1 MVKSKHWRLCVK
13 SHDCHIFASPT
24 WSRWR
29 GGAIGSAQG
38 GRDDASCFTECKWS
52 FGQPER
58 FVRKD
63 WWENVGCHDISW
75 LIMADYCRRWYQG
88 FGKRF
93 WEQSEWG
100 RVWGMAVL
108 KAKRRMHGNSIQP
121 HGTRLSLGPCR
132 PRSLSDSRGVQWLAG
147 PSGGPNAAGILAHWQ
162 HLDEGR
168 EDAAW
173 SESFSDMVMKF
184 LSLLDYVVHGKP
196 LELFFPTQHVT
207 LDVTLGLTKDNDII
221 DKNISNF
228 KDHCEQIKFQND
240 MFGKDLFQSTFTPH
254 LRATDG
260 GDVKSGAWI
269 TFFAWKMWY
278 VSVECGIAIGSL
290 VEFFSSALF
299 SPCNIRH
306 LTFGCRLTQIFNEE
320 VMIHCYLSHQW
331 CKSNAYFQWSGL
343 RKWSIYIT

>member
-1 MVKSKHWRLCVK
+1 
-13 SHDCHIFASPT
+13 
-24 WSRWR
+24 
-29 GGAIGSAQG
+29 
-38 GRDDASCFTECKWS
+38 
-52 FGQPER
+52 
-58 FVRKD
+58 
-63 WWENVGCHDISW
+63 
-75 LIMADYCRRWYQG
+75 MADYCRRWYQG

-207 LDVTLGLTKDNDII
+207 LDVTLGLTKDNNR
-221 DKNISNF
+221 DKNIHAESL

-240 MFGKDLFQSTFTPH
+240 MFGKDLFQCIYHPPSQGNGWWWCEVRSLDH
-254 LRATDG
+254 
-260 GDVKSGAWI
+260 
-269 TFFAWKMWY
+269 FFAWKMWY
-278 VSVECGIAIGSL
+278 VSVKCGIAIGSL
-290 VEFFSSALF
+290 VEFFSSTSPFQPLQHTAPDFWMQVDPNFQWGSHDSLLPFPPVMQIKCLF
-299 SPCNIRH
+299 PVEW
-306 LTFGCRLTQIFNEE
+306 FAK
-320 VMIHCYLSHQW
+320 MIHLYYMILPPQ
-331 CKSNAYFQWSGL
+331 KRNAIFL
-343 RKWSIYIT
+343 M